1 MARRGL
7 VEERKGIGFSN
18 DQIKLRLRFA
28 RASESPPLTD
38 KLVFRFS
45 HVKIRLLQPQI
56 SLAALFVMGLF
67 RQCGARGSLASEAF
81 GGPHRS
87 ASESSVGALQHY

>member
-1 MARRGL
+1 MRFS
-7 VEERKGIGFSN
+7 VHTGFIFRVIRLSCG
-18 DQIKLRLRFA
+18 LRFP
-28 RASESPPLTD
+28 RASESTPLTD

-67 RQCGARGSLASEAF
+67 RHCGARGSLASEAF